1 VSVPG
6 AVVLELRGLTAGYG
20 GVAAVR
26 DLDLALAPGEVV
38 ALLGPNGAGKTTT
51 LLAACGLV
59 PALAGSA
66 HFAGQ
71 PLNRRVEQNARA
83 GLVLVPDN
91 RGVFHSLS
99 VQDNLRLAAKGGA
112 VDTVL
117 DLFPELRRLLGQRC
131 GLLSGGEQQMLAL
144 AKAMLAGPRVL
155 LIDEMSLGLAP
166 LAVRRLLPTIRGLA
180 DRLGVGVVLVEQHID
195 LALSIADRALVRH
208 HGRVALTGPAA
219 ELRANPRVVERAYFG
234 LGAQPRLPE
243 SAVPAVAGVSACCGS
258 IAL

>member
-1 VSVPG
+1 VSGPRE
-6 AVVLELRGLTAGYG
+6 AVLELRGLTAGYG

-26 DLDLALAPGEVV
+26 DLDLAVAPGEVV

-59 PALAGSA
+59 PALAGSV

-71 PLNRRVEQNARA
+71 PRSRRVEQNARA

-99 VQDNLRLAAKGGA
+99 VQDNLRLAARGRPAGQ
-112 VDTVL
+112 VL
-117 DLFPELRRLLGQRC
+117 DLFPELRGLLGRRC

-144 AKAMLAGPRVL
+144 AKAMLTGPRVL

-166 LAVRRLLPTIRGLA
+166 IAVQRMLPTIRALA
-180 DRLGVGVVLVEQHID
+180 DERRVGVLLVEQHIG
-195 LALSIADRALVRH
+195 LALSVADRALVLH

-219 ELRANPRVVERAYFG
+219 ELRANPGAVEHAYFG
-234 LGAQPRLPE
+234 LGAPPLPSPQAAAPRPPD
-243 SAVPAVAGVSACCGS
+243 A
-258 IAL
+258 

>member
-1 VSVPG
+1 MSFPG
-6 AVVLELRGLTAGYG
+6 EIILELRGLTAGYG

-26 DLDLALAPGEVV
+26 DLDLAVAPGEVV

-59 PALAGSA
+59 PALAGSV

-71 PLNRRVEQNARA
+71 PRSRQVERNARA

-99 VQDNLRLAAKGGA
+99 VRDNVRLAARGGA
-112 VDTVL
+112 ADEVL
-117 DLFPELRRLLGQRC
+117 DLFPELRRLLGRRC

-144 AKAMLAGPRVL
+144 AKAMLTGPRVL

-166 LAVRRLLPTIRGLA
+166 IAVQRMLPTIRDLA
-180 DRLGVGVVLVEQHID
+180 DRRGVGVVLVEQHIG
-195 LALSIADRALVRH
+195 LALSIADRALVLH
-208 HGRVALTGPAA
+208 HGRVALTGTAA
-219 ELRANPRVVERAYFG
+219 QLRGDPRAVERAYFG
-234 LGAQPRLPE
+234 L
-243 SAVPAVAGVSACCGS
+243 SA
-258 IAL
+258 

>member
-1 VSVPG
+1 MSEL
-6 AVVLELRGLTAGYG
+6 VLELRGLSAGYG

-26 DLDLALAPGEVV
+26 DLDLAVASGEVI

-59 PALAGSA
+59 PVLAGSA

-71 PLNRRVEQNARA
+71 PRSRRAEQNARA

-99 VQDNLRLAAKGGA
+99 VRDNLRLAARGSA
-112 VDTVL
+112 VDKAL
-117 DLFPELRRLLGQRC
+117 DLFPELRRLLGRRC

-144 AKAMLAGPRVL
+144 AKAMLAEPRVL

-166 LAVRRLLPTIRGLA
+166 VAVQRMLPMIRAIA
-180 DRLGVGVVLVEQHID
+180 DHGAGVVLVEQHID
-195 LALSIADRALVRH
+195 LALSIADRALILH
-208 HGRVALTGPAA
+208 HGRVALTGTAA
-219 ELRANPRVVERAYFG
+219 QLRADPRAVEHAYFG
-234 LGAQPRLPE
+234 LSEP
-243 SAVPAVAGVSACCGS
+243 
-258 IAL
+258 